1 MTATEIVVVL
11 LAVAL
16 AGAAQAV
23 AGFGLSLLS
32 VPLMSLAIETHDA
45 VLVATMLGIF
55 TSGAQA
61 VIGRQHID
69 GPLARR
75 LLVSAALGVP
85 FGLLLFTR
93 VDEHLLR
100 LVVGVG
106 VLIAAF
112 LLAVRFTVRDDRRAG
127 DVVAG
132 VLSGALA
139 ASVSTNG
146 PPLVVIMQAK
156 NLPMRV
162 FRPTIN
168 LVFSLSA
175 VMSLVGFLVSREVGG
190 RGVLASLVAAPAI
203 AIGAV
208 GGHRLQ
214 PRVTEEAAR
223 RIVLGLLAVAGA
235 SAVAAAVGGIVG

>member
-1 MTATEIVVVL
+1 MSALDVTVL
-11 LAVAL
+11 LAAVAL

-32 VPLMSLAIETHDA
+32 VPLMSLVIDTHDA
-45 VLVATMLGIF
+45 VLVATVLGIF

-61 VIGRQHID
+61 VLGRVHID
-69 GPLARR
+69 RPLARR
-75 LLVSAALGVP
+75 LLLSAAAGIP
-85 FGLLLFTR
+85 FGLLVFTR
-93 VDEHLLR
+93 FDEDLLR
-100 LVVGVG
+100 LVVGLG
-106 VLIAAF
+106 VLLAVL
-112 LLAVRFTVRDDRRAG
+112 LLAVRLTVTDQRRVG

-168 LVFSLSA
+168 LVFSVSA
-175 VMSLVGFLVSREVGG
+175 MMSLVAFLLSKEVGSNG
-190 RGVLASLVAAPAI
+190 LTLSAVAAPAI
-203 AIGAV
+203 ALGAWS
-208 GGHRLQ
+208 GHRVA
-214 PRVTEEAAR
+214 PRVTEESAR
-223 RIVLGLLAVAGA
+223 RLVLTLLTVAGV
-235 SAVAAAVGGIVG
+235 SAVASALTGIL

>member
-1 MTATEIVVVL
+1 VTALELSVL
-11 LAVAL
+11 LAAVGL

-32 VPLMSLAIETHDA
+32 VPLMSLVIDTHDA
-45 VLVATMLGIF
+45 VLVATVLGIF
-55 TSGAQA
+55 SSGAQA
-61 VIGRQHID
+61 VLGRDDID
-69 GPLARR
+69 RALARR
-75 LLVSAALGVP
+75 LLLSAAAGIP
-85 FGLLLFTR
+85 FGLLVFTR
-93 VDEHLLR
+93 FDEDVLR
-100 LVVGVG
+100 LVVGIG
-106 VLIAAF
+106 VLIAVV
-112 LLAVRFTVRDDRRAG
+112 LLVIRLTVADHRTVG

-175 VMSLVGFLVSREVGG
+175 VMSLVAFLLSREVG
-190 RGVLASLVAAPAI
+190 ASGLVRAAVAAPAI
-203 AIGAV
+203 AIGAWW
-208 GGHRLQ
+208 GHRVA
-214 PRVTEEAAR
+214 PRIPEEAAR
-223 RIVLGLLAVAGA
+223 RIVLSLLTVAGVSAIA
-235 SAVAAAVGGIVG
+235 SALTGIL

>member
-1 MTATEIVVVL
+1 VSALDVTVL
-11 LAVAL
+11 LAAVAL

-32 VPLMSLAIETHDA
+32 VPLMSLVIDTHDA
-45 VLVATMLGIF
+45 VLVATVLGIF

-61 VIGRQHID
+61 VLGRVHID
-69 GPLARR
+69 RPLARR
-75 LLVSAALGVP
+75 LLLSAAAGIP
-85 FGLLLFTR
+85 FGLLVFTR
-93 VDEHLLR
+93 FDEDLLR
-100 LVVGVG
+100 LVVGLG
-106 VLIAAF
+106 VLLAVL
-112 LLAVRFTVRDDRRAG
+112 LLAVRLTVTDQRRVG

-146 PPLVVIMQAK
+146 PPLVE

-175 VMSLVGFLVSREVGG
+175 MMSLVAFLLSREVG
-190 RGVLASLVAAPAI
+190 ASGLVRAAVAAPAI
-203 AIGAV
+203 AIGAWW
-208 GGHRLQ
+208 GHRVA
-214 PRVTEEAAR
+214 PRIPEEAAR
-223 RIVLGLLAVAGA
+223 RIVLSLLTVAGVSAIA
-235 SAVAAAVGGIVG
+235 SALTGIL